1 MPHSK
6 RVLVVGS
13 GGREH
18 AIAWKL
24 AADGAEVLIAPG
36 NAGTATVG
44 ENLPIAVDD
53 IRSLLDV
60 AIKRKVDLTVVG
72 PEVPLVAG
80 IVDAFQAKKLRI
92 FGPTADAARL
102 EGSKA
107 FCKKVLHR
115 GDVPTAAYREFRSGE
130 KAREYLEA
138 REETPLVV
146 KADGLAA
153 GKGVFVCST
162 RDEALAAVEALA
174 DGGQSILIEER
185 LDGIEVSVLAITD
198 GRTIVT
204 LPPLQDHKA
213 AYDGDQGPNTG
224 GMGAYCPTPFVDAA
238 MLAEIEEQILVPTI
252 HAMKRGRT
260 PFQGVLYAGL
270 MLTPQGPKVLEYN
283 VRFGDPECQPLM
295 ALLKSSLLDL
305 LDAAVDGRLE
315 EVEPPEW
322 KREAAVAVVMAAE
335 GYPGSYPS
343 GHPIRGLHEA
353 AEVPGVQVFHAGTK
367 RVDGQVE
374 TAGGRVLAVTA
385 TAPSLPQAK
394 LQAYTGVRAIRW
406 IGGWCRKDIADKG
419 IRRERELAA
428 RDEEVESR

>member
-174 DGGQSILIEER
+174 DGGQSILIE
-185 LDGIEVSVLAITD
+185 
-198 GRTIVT
+198 
-204 LPPLQDHKA
+204 
-213 AYDGDQGPNTG
+213 
-224 GMGAYCPTPFVDAA
+224 
-238 MLAEIEEQILVPTI
+238 
-252 HAMKRGRT
+252 
-260 PFQGVLYAGL
+260 
-270 MLTPQGPKVLEYN
+270 
-283 VRFGDPECQPLM
+283 
-295 ALLKSSLLDL
+295 
-305 LDAAVDGRLE
+305 
-315 EVEPPEW
+315 
-322 KREAAVAVVMAAE
+322 
-335 GYPGSYPS
+335 
-343 GHPIRGLHEA
+343 
-353 AEVPGVQVFHAGTK
+353 
-367 RVDGQVE
+367 
-374 TAGGRVLAVTA
+374 
-385 TAPSLPQAK
+385 
-394 LQAYTGVRAIRW
+394 
-406 IGGWCRKDIADKG
+406 
-419 IRRERELAA
+419 
-428 RDEEVESR
+428 